1 MYLPVCV
8 LQMETLL
15 MENQTLRTHRD
26 STMVD
31 HMTNGIDE
39 ETQDSETELIQI
51 RQIRPQIRPSSMIEM
66 RDPNRQQLMQTVSS
80 RRGKKK
86 RSTAVMKACAGPC
99 RFIMELSTTAVLT
112 CCCIQLLIDAHLL
125 LTH

>member
-1 MYLPVCV
+1 
-8 LQMETLL
+8 METLL

-66 RDPNRQQLMQTVSS
+66 RDPSRQQLMQTVSS
-80 RRGKKK
+80 QRGK
-86 RSTAVMKACAGPC
+86 SDQQ
-99 RFIMELSTTAVLT
+99 LS
-112 CCCIQLLIDAHLL
+112 
-125 LTH
+125 

>member
-1 MYLPVCV
+1 MVLPCRGLSSVYVPTCVCV
-8 LQMETLL
+8 QMETLL

-66 RDPNRQQLMQTVSS
+66 RDPSRQQLMQTVCSQ
-80 RRGKKK
+80 RGGE
-86 RSTAVMKACAGPC
+86 SDQQ
-99 RFIMELSTTAVLT
+99 LS
-112 CCCIQLLIDAHLL
+112 
-125 LTH
+125 

>member
-1 MYLPVCV
+1 
-8 LQMETLL
+8 

-80 RRGKKK
+80 RREKK
-86 RSTAVMKACAGPC
+86 SDQQ
-99 RFIMELSTTAVLT
+99 LS
-112 CCCIQLLIDAHLL
+112 
-125 LTH
+125 